1 MGRSIPPLQQLPH
14 GLIENRIAPQRQHI
28 THGKHI
34 THDNQHINKQH
45 EHQPIGEAM
54 TNRHAEDGDKKSI
67 LDARIER
74 AYANEYDA
82 AFAAATIKNYASLPL
97 ATILADHPQLLKR
110 CTKIMGDPD
119 IRKLTDPYAPKR
131 DNDSYVLTVGCL
143 AHMLTALDTK
153 LKLEWEPD
161 ERHELESKR
170 NTLRTALFLPLDGLK
185 RCNVEL
191 NTQARQKPGTTG
203 QKTPRPHAAIVDRNR
218 YNRMTAH
225 FSAEGAAIR
234 TLIDLLC
241 LLSIN
246 ELFEGYLALVPATAP
261 KSVAKIIETCRR
273 QFERHRNGSERTPA
287 SRSTT
292 RLITKMTDVPLSS
305 ISCGSP
311 TPRPPQRSIALEPL
325 ALASR
330 TNRQPAPQPSSISG
344 SDEPCSPPAPPRATI
359 LFHNTTNRKE
369 SSWTPIIPPII
380 SPLTM
385 RESARG
391 ITLTS
396 IYDEMLARRELSV
409 MGNIETPMAH
419 DLCQQIR
426 LLDATDP
433 SRPITIFVASAG
445 GSVRSGLAIYD
456 AMRLAS
462 CPIRTVCL
470 EFAASMGAVIFMG
483 GDDRRMAPHAELM
496 IHDPLIPQGAGGSAL
511 ALQETSRRLMQTRK
525 TLTQI
530 LSDRSGLT
538 PKRIQSLTAKDTY
551 LSAERAVE
559 LGFAHE
565 ILSTTKEV
573 AHV

>member
-54 TNRHAEDGDKKSI
+54 TNHHAEGGDKKSI

-191 NTQARQKPGTTG
+191 NTQVRQKPGTAG
-203 QKTPRPHAAIVDRNR
+203 QKTPRPHAAVVDRNR

-273 QFERHRNGSERTPA
+273 QFERHRNGSEMNASIAQYYAAHYKNDGCAPVEHQLRLAYTTPA
-287 SRSTT
+287 ATLYRFGALGACEPHGQAVCPATELDL
-292 RLITKMTDVPLSS
+292 RL
-305 ISCGSP
+305 G
-311 TPRPPQRSIALEPL
+311 
-325 ALASR
+325 R
-330 TNRQPAPQPSSISG
+330 T
-344 SDEPCSPPAPPRATI
+344 
-359 LFHNTTNRKE
+359 L
-369 SSWTPIIPPII
+369 
-380 SPLTM
+380 
-385 RESARG
+385 
-391 ITLTS
+391 
-396 IYDEMLARRELSV
+396 
-409 MGNIETPMAH
+409 
-419 DLCQQIR
+419 
-426 LLDATDP
+426 
-433 SRPITIFVASAG
+433 
-445 GSVRSGLAIYD
+445 
-456 AMRLAS
+456 
-462 CPIRTVCL
+462 
-470 EFAASMGAVIFMG
+470 
-483 GDDRRMAPHAELM
+483 
-496 IHDPLIPQGAGGSAL
+496 
-511 ALQETSRRLMQTRK
+511 
-525 TLTQI
+525 
-530 LSDRSGLT
+530 
-538 PKRIQSLTAKDTY
+538 
-551 LSAERAVE
+551 
-559 LGFAHE
+559 
-565 ILSTTKEV
+565 
-573 AHV
+573 

>member
-1 MGRSIPPLQQLPH
+1 
-14 GLIENRIAPQRQHI
+14 
-28 THGKHI
+28 
-34 THDNQHINKQH
+34 
-45 EHQPIGEAM
+45 M
-54 TNRHAEDGDKKSI
+54 TNHHAEDGDKKSI

-273 QFERHRNGSERTPA
+273 QFERHRNGSEMNASIAQYYAAHYKNDGCAPVEHQLRLAYTRRNALSLWSPWRLRAARTGSLPHNRA
-287 SRSTT
+287 RSQARTNPVARQPLRGQQSYSTT
-292 RLITKMTDVPLSS
+292 QPTER
-305 ISCGSP
+305 SP
-311 TPRPPQRSIALEPL
+311 HGHQSFPHHQPP
-325 ALASR
+325 
-330 TNRQPAPQPSSISG
+330 
-344 SDEPCSPPAPPRATI
+344 
-359 LFHNTTNRKE
+359 H
-369 SSWTPIIPPII
+369 
-380 SPLTM
+380 
-385 RESARG
+385 
-391 ITLTS
+391 
-396 IYDEMLARRELSV
+396 
-409 MGNIETPMAH
+409 
-419 DLCQQIR
+419 
-426 LLDATDP
+426 
-433 SRPITIFVASAG
+433 
-445 GSVRSGLAIYD
+445 
-456 AMRLAS
+456 
-462 CPIRTVCL
+462 
-470 EFAASMGAVIFMG
+470 
-483 GDDRRMAPHAELM
+483 HA
-496 IHDPLIPQGAGGSAL
+496 
-511 ALQETSRRLMQTRK
+511 
-525 TLTQI
+525 
-530 LSDRSGLT
+530 
-538 PKRIQSLTAKDTY
+538 
-551 LSAERAVE
+551 
-559 LGFAHE
+559 
-565 ILSTTKEV
+565 
-573 AHV
+573 

>member
-54 TNRHAEDGDKKSI
+54 TNHHAEDGDKKSI

-203 QKTPRPHAAIVDRNR
+203 QKTSRPHAVDRNR

-261 KSVAKIIETCRR
+261 KSVAKIIETCGDSFFVWSGNDDEAVTAMALGAKGLISVLSNVRPKKTLAMLR
-273 QFERHRNGSERTPA
+273 ACQKNDFRTA
-287 SRSTT
+287 G
-292 RLITKMTDVPLSS
+292 RL
-305 ISCGSP
+305 
-311 TPRPPQRSIALEPL
+311 QRELMELIGALFCEVNPIPVKKALELEGFPVGLPRLPL
-325 ALASR
+325 TELTEEKLPMVKAALA
-330 TNRQPAPQPSSISG
+330 
-344 SDEPCSPPAPPRATI
+344 AT
-359 LFHNTTNRKE
+359 
-369 SSWTPIIPPII
+369 P
-380 SPLTM
+380 
-385 RESARG
+385 
-391 ITLTS
+391 
-396 IYDEMLARRELSV
+396 
-409 MGNIETPMAH
+409 
-419 DLCQQIR
+419 
-426 LLDATDP
+426 DA
-433 SRPITIFVASAG
+433 
-445 GSVRSGLAIYD
+445 
-456 AMRLAS
+456 
-462 CPIRTVCL
+462 
-470 EFAASMGAVIFMG
+470 
-483 GDDRRMAPHAELM
+483 
-496 IHDPLIPQGAGGSAL
+496 
-511 ALQETSRRLMQTRK
+511 
-525 TLTQI
+525 
-530 LSDRSGLT
+530 
-538 PKRIQSLTAKDTY
+538 
-551 LSAERAVE
+551 
-559 LGFAHE
+559 
-565 ILSTTKEV
+565 
-573 AHV
+573 

>member
-1 MGRSIPPLQQLPH
+1 
-14 GLIENRIAPQRQHI
+14 
-28 THGKHI
+28 
-34 THDNQHINKQH
+34 
-45 EHQPIGEAM
+45 M
-54 TNRHAEDGDKKSI
+54 TNHHAEDGDKKSI

-119 IRKLTDPYAPKR
+119 IRKLTDPYAPKH

-273 QFERHRNGSERTPA
+273 QFERHRNGNEMNA
-287 SRSTT
+287 
-292 RLITKMTDVPLSS
+292 
-305 ISCGSP
+305 
-311 TPRPPQRSIALEPL
+311 SIAQYY
-325 ALASR
+325 AAHYK
-330 TNRQPAPQPSSISG
+330 NDGCAPVEHQL
-344 SDEPCSPPAPPRATI
+344 R
-359 LFHNTTNRKE
+359 
-369 SSWTPIIPPII
+369 
-380 SPLTM
+380 
-385 RESARG
+385 
-391 ITLTS
+391 
-396 IYDEMLARRELSV
+396 LARRNAPSLWSPWRLRAARTGSLPHNRARSQARTNPV
-409 MGNIETPMAH
+409 ARQPLRG
-419 DLCQQIR
+419 QQ
-426 LLDATDP
+426 
-433 SRPITIFVASAG
+433 S
-445 GSVRSGLAIYD
+445 Y
-456 AMRLAS
+456 
-462 CPIRTVCL
+462 
-470 EFAASMGAVIFMG
+470 
-483 GDDRRMAPHAELM
+483 
-496 IHDPLIPQGAGGSAL
+496 
-511 ALQETSRRLMQTRK
+511 
-525 TLTQI
+525 
-530 LSDRSGLT
+530 
-538 PKRIQSLTAKDTY
+538 
-551 LSAERAVE
+551 
-559 LGFAHE
+559 
-565 ILSTTKEV
+565 STTQPTERSPHGHQSFPHHQPPHH
-573 AHV
+573 A

>member
-1 MGRSIPPLQQLPH
+1 MGRSIQPLQQLPH

-54 TNRHAEDGDKKSI
+54 TNHHAEDGDKKSI

-131 DNDSYVLTVGCL
+131 DNDSHVLTVGCL

-203 QKTPRPHAAIVDRNR
+203 QKTPRPHAAIVDRKR

-225 FSAEGAAIR
+225 FPAEGAAIR

-273 QFERHRNGSERTPA
+273 QFERHRNGSEMNA
-287 SRSTT
+287 
-292 RLITKMTDVPLSS
+292 
-305 ISCGSP
+305 
-311 TPRPPQRSIALEPL
+311 SIAQYY
-325 ALASR
+325 AAHYK
-330 TNRQPAPQPSSISG
+330 NDGCAPVEHQ
-344 SDEPCSPPAPPRATI
+344 
-359 LFHNTTNRKE
+359 L
-369 SSWTPIIPPII
+369 
-380 SPLTM
+380 
-385 RESARG
+385 
-391 ITLTS
+391 
-396 IYDEMLARRELSV
+396 
-409 MGNIETPMAH
+409 
-419 DLCQQIR
+419 
-426 LLDATDP
+426 
-433 SRPITIFVASAG
+433 
-445 GSVRSGLAIYD
+445 
-456 AMRLAS
+456 RLAYTTPVATLHRFGALGACEPHEQAA
-462 CPIRTVCL
+462 CPTTELDLRLGRTL
-470 EFAASMGAVIFMG
+470 
-483 GDDRRMAPHAELM
+483 
-496 IHDPLIPQGAGGSAL
+496 
-511 ALQETSRRLMQTRK
+511 
-525 TLTQI
+525 
-530 LSDRSGLT
+530 
-538 PKRIQSLTAKDTY
+538 
-551 LSAERAVE
+551 
-559 LGFAHE
+559 
-565 ILSTTKEV
+565 
-573 AHV
+573 

>member
-54 TNRHAEDGDKKSI
+54 TNHHAEDGDKKSI

-273 QFERHRNGSERTPA
+273 QFERHRNGSEMNASIAQYYAAHYKNDGSAPVEHHARRNAPSLWSPWRLRVARTGSLPHNRA
-287 SRSTT
+287 RSQARTNPVARQPLRGQQSYSTT
-292 RLITKMTDVPLSS
+292 QPTER
-305 ISCGSP
+305 SP
-311 TPRPPQRSIALEPL
+311 HGHQSFPHHQPP
-325 ALASR
+325 
-330 TNRQPAPQPSSISG
+330 
-344 SDEPCSPPAPPRATI
+344 
-359 LFHNTTNRKE
+359 H
-369 SSWTPIIPPII
+369 
-380 SPLTM
+380 
-385 RESARG
+385 
-391 ITLTS
+391 
-396 IYDEMLARRELSV
+396 
-409 MGNIETPMAH
+409 
-419 DLCQQIR
+419 
-426 LLDATDP
+426 
-433 SRPITIFVASAG
+433 
-445 GSVRSGLAIYD
+445 
-456 AMRLAS
+456 
-462 CPIRTVCL
+462 
-470 EFAASMGAVIFMG
+470 
-483 GDDRRMAPHAELM
+483 HA
-496 IHDPLIPQGAGGSAL
+496 
-511 ALQETSRRLMQTRK
+511 
-525 TLTQI
+525 
-530 LSDRSGLT
+530 
-538 PKRIQSLTAKDTY
+538 
-551 LSAERAVE
+551 
-559 LGFAHE
+559 
-565 ILSTTKEV
+565 
-573 AHV
+573 

>member
-54 TNRHAEDGDKKSI
+54 TNHHAEDGDKKSI

-97 ATILADHPQLLKR
+97 ATILADNPQL
-110 CTKIMGDPD
+110 
-119 IRKLTDPYAPKR
+119 
-131 DNDSYVLTVGCL
+131 
-143 AHMLTALDTK
+143 LTALDTK

-241 LLSIN
+241 LPSIN

-273 QFERHRNGSERTPA
+273 QFERHRNGSEMNA
-287 SRSTT
+287 
-292 RLITKMTDVPLSS
+292 
-305 ISCGSP
+305 
-311 TPRPPQRSIALEPL
+311 SIALYY
-325 ALASR
+325 AAHYK
-330 TNRQPAPQPSSISG
+330 NDGCAPVEHQ
-344 SDEPCSPPAPPRATI
+344 
-359 LFHNTTNRKE
+359 L
-369 SSWTPIIPPII
+369 
-380 SPLTM
+380 
-385 RESARG
+385 
-391 ITLTS
+391 
-396 IYDEMLARRELSV
+396 
-409 MGNIETPMAH
+409 
-419 DLCQQIR
+419 
-426 LLDATDP
+426 
-433 SRPITIFVASAG
+433 
-445 GSVRSGLAIYD
+445 
-456 AMRLAS
+456 RLAYTTPAATLYRFGALGACEPHEQAA
-462 CPIRTVCL
+462 CPTTELDLRL
-470 EFAASMGAVIFMG
+470 G
-483 GDDRRMAPHAELM
+483 G
-496 IHDPLIPQGAGGSAL
+496 Q
-511 ALQETSRRLMQTRK
+511 
-525 TLTQI
+525 
-530 LSDRSGLT
+530 
-538 PKRIQSLTAKDTY
+538 QSY
-551 LSAERAVE
+551 
-559 LGFAHE
+559 
-565 ILSTTKEV
+565 STTQPTERSP
-573 AHV
+573 H

>member
-54 TNRHAEDGDKKSI
+54 TNHHAEDGDKKSI

-170 NTLRTALFLPLDGLK
+170 NTLRTALFIPLDGLK

-273 QFERHRNGSERTPA
+273 QFERHRNGSEMNASIAQYYAAHYKKGRMCPYRASAAARLHHARRNAPSLWSPWRLRAARTGSLPHNRA
-287 SRSTT
+287 RSQARTNPVARQPLRGQQSYSTT
-292 RLITKMTDVPLSS
+292 QPTER
-305 ISCGSP
+305 SP
-311 TPRPPQRSIALEPL
+311 HGHQSFPHHQPP
-325 ALASR
+325 
-330 TNRQPAPQPSSISG
+330 
-344 SDEPCSPPAPPRATI
+344 
-359 LFHNTTNRKE
+359 H
-369 SSWTPIIPPII
+369 
-380 SPLTM
+380 
-385 RESARG
+385 
-391 ITLTS
+391 
-396 IYDEMLARRELSV
+396 
-409 MGNIETPMAH
+409 
-419 DLCQQIR
+419 
-426 LLDATDP
+426 
-433 SRPITIFVASAG
+433 
-445 GSVRSGLAIYD
+445 
-456 AMRLAS
+456 
-462 CPIRTVCL
+462 
-470 EFAASMGAVIFMG
+470 
-483 GDDRRMAPHAELM
+483 HA
-496 IHDPLIPQGAGGSAL
+496 
-511 ALQETSRRLMQTRK
+511 
-525 TLTQI
+525 
-530 LSDRSGLT
+530 
-538 PKRIQSLTAKDTY
+538 
-551 LSAERAVE
+551 
-559 LGFAHE
+559 
-565 ILSTTKEV
+565 
-573 AHV
+573 